1 MANGL
6 FAGIMTPEQAEAAR
20 QQRMLEQARAVA
32 QLTPDQQGS
41 MIAYQS
47 GQRTGGLISDFMGFE
62 PPEVKKAR
70 DFQAAVNR
78 VQTRLSP
85 EELSDPVKVYAEMAK
100 EASALGYVQE
110 AMQFATEA
118 QKANRQERELTIR
131 EEDITLRRAAA
142 ERKVSSEAI
151 TTKGIRV
158 FRRGDGPLQVEE
170 DGQDVPYDPKKHGRF
185 ETAQDRMSGSGLTR
199 QVDKL
204 TGRVIIRDKDQNIVR
219 IEPAPWETAGPA
231 TTTPST
237 PNNSAGRGGVR
248 TVDQLLRDLNQK

>member
-118 QKANRQERELTIR
+118 QKANRQERELT
-131 EEDITLRRAAA
+131 LR
-142 ERKVSSEAI
+142 ERKVSSEAV

-158 FRRGDGPLQVEE
+158 FRRGDGSLLVEE

-204 TGRVIIRDKDQNIVR
+204 TGRVIIRDKNQNIVR

-231 TTTPST
+231 TTTPAT

>member
-70 DFQAAVNR
+70 DFQGAVNR

-85 EELSDPVKVYAEMAK
+85 DELSDPTKVYAEMAK

-118 QKANRQERELTIR
+118 QKANRQERELT
-131 EEDITLRRAAA
+131 LR
-142 ERKVSSEAI
+142 ERKVSSEQT

-158 FRRGDGPLQVEE
+158 FRRGDGPLLVEE
-170 DGQDVPYDPKKHGRF
+170 GGKDVAYDPKKHGRF
-185 ETAQDRMSGSGLTR
+185 ETAQDRISSGSGLTR

-204 TGRVIIRDKDQNIVR
+204 TGRVIIRDKNQNIVR

-231 TTTPST
+231 TTTPGT

-248 TVDQLLRDLNQK
+248 TVDQLLKDLNQK